1 MVPCER
7 MVTMI
12 QNFDRSLEKNHNYE
26 SEYLKILY
34 YDLSKDYKEIY
45 KSYQY
50 NRLCTITHGTKHV
63 KINNGKE
70 FDYNSSEF
78 LVLPP
83 NSSVQ
88 MEIKED
94 TVAVVYEI
102 SDKLIADTREH
113 IQNKFESDVIDIK
126 NSIIKENFREDIQS
140 PIKRINN
147 YCSSKDSNNTFL
159 VDLCAQELAY
169 NLIKNLIITPNPNN
183 KYFDPVEYTVN
194 FLKEN
199 IYQTITINEIAA
211 HLNMSTSNLISCF
224 KKKTNMTP
232 KEYQNILKI
241 KTSKEDLRYK
251 NVSEVCYDLGFENV
265 SYFIKL
271 FKNYYGETPKQYAL
285 RLLA

>member
-1 MVPCER
+1 
-7 MVTMI
+7 MI
-12 QNFDRSLEKNHNYE
+12 QNFDRNFEKNNNYE

-50 NRLCTITHGTKHV
+50 NRLCTIVQGTKHV

-70 FDYNSSEF
+70 FDYNNSEF
-78 LVLPP
+78 ILLPP

-94 TVAVVYEI
+94 TIAVVYEI
-102 SDKLIADTREH
+102 SDKLIGDIREH
-113 IQNKFESDVIDIK
+113 IQNKFESDIIDVKSEIIK
-126 NSIIKENFREDIQS
+126 NEFKEEIQS
-140 PIKRINN
+140 PLKRINN
-147 YCSSKDSNNTFL
+147 YCSGNEQNKTFL
-159 VDLCAQELAY
+159 IDLCAQELTY
-169 NLIKNLIITPNPNN
+169 NLMKNLLITPNPNN
-183 KYFDPVEYTVN
+183 KYFDPVDYTMN

-199 IYQTITINEIAA
+199 IYKAVTINEIAA
-211 HLNMSTSNLISCF
+211 HLNMSASNLISCF

-241 KTSKEDLRYK
+241 KTSKDELRYK

-265 SYFIKL
+265 SYFIRL
-271 FKNYYGETPKQYAL
+271 FKNYYGETPKQYAM
-285 RLLA
+285 RL